1 MASGQA
7 TATPIDLSLRDA
19 IARGLKANL
28 GILNSAQ
35 AERDVR
41 AQRLRV
47 LSGLLPNVT
56 GNYTQNV
63 QQINLEAAGLRF
75 NAPAGAPIS
84 IPTIVGPFGSI
95 DTRASLSQTL
105 VDLSQWRNLR
115 SSDASIRAAQLSF
128 KDAQD
133 LVVQAVANAYLLII
147 ADLARVD
154 TNQATV
160 NTSQALFQ
168 RAVDQK
174 RAGTVAAI
182 DQLRAEVQLKTD
194 QQALLASQ
202 NQLEKDK
209 LALGRVI
216 GLPSGQQF
224 NIADRL
230 PFAPLDAMTPEAA
243 LGQAYSTRSDYRS
256 AEQDVRAADLAR
268 RAAVAQYY
276 PTLHLDANYGDSG
289 VNIGNSHGVFQVSG
303 SLRFNIFDGGRIRSD
318 IDQADVTLQQKK
330 DALGDLRGRVDYE
343 VRAALLDLRNAA
355 DQVAVAER
363 NVQLANETLIQARD
377 RFSAGVTDN
386 IEVVQAQ
393 QSVVTA
399 NTNYI
404 NATYQHNVAKVEL
417 ARSLGLAE
425 ENLHRFLGGK

>member
-1 MASGQA
+1 
-7 TATPIDLSLRDA
+7 LSLRDA
-19 IARGLKANL
+19 ISRGLKFNL
-28 GILNSAQ
+28 GILTSSRSEEN
-35 AERDVR
+35 VR

-56 GNYTQNV
+56 GNYTQTI
-63 QQINLEAAGLRF
+63 QQVNLEAQGLRF
-75 NAPAGAPIS
+75 NAPPGSPIS
-84 IPTIVGPFGSI
+84 IPKIVGPFGNV
-95 DTRASLSQTL
+95 DTRASLSQTV
-105 VDLSQWRNLR
+105 VDLTQWKNLH
-115 SSDASIRAAQLSF
+115 SADASIRAAQLNI
-128 KDAQD
+128 KDTQD
-133 LVVQAVANAYLLII
+133 LVVQAVANSYLLII
-147 ADLARVD
+147 ADVARVE
-154 TNQATV
+154 TAQATV

-174 RAGTVAAI
+174 SAGTVAAI

-194 QQALLASQ
+194 QQSLLAAQ

-216 GLPSGQQF
+216 GLPPGQQF

-230 PFAPLDAMTPEAA
+230 PFAPLEAMTPDAA
-243 LGQAYSTRSDYRS
+243 MTQAFANRSDYRAAQQQVKA
-256 AEQDVRAADLAR
+256 AELAR
-268 RAAVAQYY
+268 SAARAEYL
-276 PTLHLDANYGDSG
+276 PTVHLDANYGDSG
-289 VNIGNSHGVFQVSG
+289 VNVGHSHGVFQVSG
-303 SLRFNIFDGGRIRSD
+303 ELRFNIFDGGRIKSD
-318 IDQADVTLQQKK
+318 VEQADVTVKQRQ
-330 DALGDLRGRVDYE
+330 DALGDLRGRIDYE
-343 VRAALLDLRNAA
+343 IRAALLDLHNAA

-363 NVQLANETLIQARD
+363 NVQLASETLIQARD

-404 NATYQHNVAKVEL
+404 NATYQHNIAKVEL

-425 ENLHRFLGGK
+425 ENLHKFLGGK